1 MLNRLFG
8 TGKDDSTDESPGD
21 DAEEDASVP
30 TTITNEP
37 YGFTQTGAEYAADG
51 MTETI
56 IETEE
61 QGPVAGPEIRELL
74 ERARDH
80 PDMPLWLG
88 YNDSAQQGF
97 DPAPVEFN
105 QLFQHLWVVGT
116 TGAGK
121 TTEMLN
127 WMVQLAWA
135 GYGFIYFDPKAED
148 SKELLQKLPEYRHDD
163 VIWIEP
169 GDDDHDRSIGINFLE
184 VPDCESEM
192 ELEQHVTDRIQVLKA
207 VLSGDDYW
215 GPRMN
220 AIVES
225 MARAMMQ
232 ANHEIED
239 RDEQYC
245 VLDMYFVLLNAQRRE
260 DFADEIDDPWVGEFV
275 SEIAEM
281 DDDAV
286 RPVITRLKPW
296 VESPVTRRIAGCRAS
311 TIDFRDILDDE
322 KIVIVRTA
330 VSDDDIKQLVTLGTL
345 RPLWN
350 AIQNRSIE
358 GAEKT
363 PFFAILDEA
372 DRVLHKNLDVDDMLA
387 RARSMRLSVTL
398 ACQYPT
404 QLKESGVLKPV
415 KNNCNT
421 GVFFRVLDDED
432 ARPLTRRL
440 SDCDIEDFTE
450 LENHRIWSRI
460 PLDGGTRFSGALKLK
475 TFAPYPN
482 IRDEDEAEEII
493 TESLERFAVPPL
505 TDDEMMR
512 QLKFGGMNEAVTP
525 EKASAKTLDTAN
537 DEKARDA
544 ALKAIYDESIRQ
556 GRPGEFI
563 PIEACLDRLTDY
575 LPARGGVE
583 TAERAWRH
591 VLKDIPEAYLEYRE
605 ESGQS
610 QVKVRSRSFMNV
622 GDSENDGGAEHWA
635 PMADAYVPMTQLGF
649 IFEIPDQTGNAMPDG
664 LARVDEML
672 AIDDTDDPEEIT
684 AKVTTY
690 RDNHALLNRL
700 AGAKDAYIE
709 SEHTTGSTQPSQTV
723 KNLAQAHNAG
733 HRCLFFARE
742 DVAENVYETVA
753 HDPFCCRSN
762 HPVADE
768 RRFYTGTQMLT
779 IDGETMT
786 RPGSRENV
794 WIHDEQTG
802 EYVLRDS
809 EGTVHARFETAA
821 DIFTNAS
828 AYPSGGERNIKPP
841 VIPEYE
847 MDGDLSEVEWD
858 VIVVPPETQ
867 TPMDIRLYEGETQT
881 PLTDLVDNVSDGLLK
896 SNGAST
902 DESVTDGER
911 DEHEMDNEDGVDTE
925 RKEGTAPT
933 TENVSSERDTTR
945 DEEENTE
952 SDSGFGVLR

>member
-8 TGKDDSTDESPGD
+8 GGEDDSTDESLGGE
-21 DAEEDASVP
+21 AEESASVP

-56 IETEE
+56 TETEE

-493 TESLERFAVPPL
+493 TESLGRFAVPPL

-512 QLKFGGMNEAVTP
+512 QLKFGGMNETVTP
-525 EKASAKTLDTAN
+525 EKASAKTLDTAT
-537 DEKARDA
+537 DERSRDA

-556 GRPGEFI
+556 GQPGEFV
-563 PIEACLDRLTDY
+563 PIDACLDRLNRY

-591 VLKDIPEAYLEYRE
+591 VLKDIPEAYLDYRE
-605 ESGQS
+605 ENEQG
-610 QVKVRSRSFMNV
+610 QVKVRSRSFMNI
-622 GDSENDGGAEHWA
+622 GDRENDGGAEHWA
-635 PMADAYVPMTQLGF
+635 PMADAYVPLTQLGF
-649 IFEIPDQTGNAMPDG
+649 VVDILAQDGGDMPDALASVEDALDIPDDADN
-664 LARVDEML
+664 
-672 AIDDTDDPEEIT
+672 EEI
-684 AKVTTY
+684 ADAVAHY
-690 RDNHALLNRL
+690 REQNPVMNRL
-700 AGAKDAYIE
+700 AGAREVYIE
-709 SEHTTGSTQPSQTV
+709 SEHTTGNSQPSQTV
-723 KNLAQAHNAG
+723 RNVMQAVNEG
-733 HRCLFFARE
+733 KRCLLISREQTARRVHTTLLTE
-742 DVAENVYETVA
+742 PKGC
-753 HDPFCCRSN
+753 HKN
-762 HPVADE
+762 HSVDGE
-768 RRFYTGTQMLT
+768 QRFYTLT
-779 IDGETMT
+779 GDVAIDGEVIT
-786 RPGSRENV
+786 RPGSSDNV
-794 WIHDEQTG
+794 WVYEESSG
-802 EYVLRDS
+802 EYVLRDDN
-809 EGTVHARFETAA
+809 GTEHARFENAEA
-821 DIFTNAS
+821 IFEDAT
-828 AYPSGGERNIKPP
+828 AYPMGGDRSIKAPI
-841 VIPEYE
+841 IPDYDTDMLDFIVVKEDAKTPADLFLYRP
-847 MDGDLSEVEWD
+847 DGDH
-858 VIVVPPETQ
+858 VPLDMLATDDGEATQ
-867 TPMDIRLYEGETQT
+867 TVADDDHSHAE
-881 PLTDLVDNVSDGLLK
+881 
-896 SNGAST
+896 
-902 DESVTDGER
+902 
-911 DEHEMDNEDGVDTE
+911 
-925 RKEGTAPT
+925 
-933 TENVSSERDTTR
+933 
-945 DEEENTE
+945 TE
-952 SDSGFGVLR
+952 SEDDGGDIVDALR